1 MDNTLPSALNRYAP
15 NANAQLIIATGAT
28 TFRSVVDQTDLPGVV
43 LAYNLA
49 ITKSFVSLCNLLPM
63 LHHQDAH

>member
-49 ITKSFVSLCNLLPM
+49 ITKSFYLAAGGAGAAFVACF
-63 LHHQDAH
+63 